1 MLRHFLPASPLNA
14 PSAPLGLRE
23 QNEDHSEQQTW
34 RGGSKATPSVGWK
47 DEGMEVGRGDGH
59 HPWKPAVHH
68 GSGRGRGLTTWP
80 FWGQMEGEKRNTSA
94 WLMGSE
100 TDQSIT
106 GILCFTFTKGHSSPQ
121 KLKNLDLCYP
131 LIFFFPWKNF
141 KDIFHNHQ
149 TENKSFK
156 KSFSISLCP
165 SIANPGRD
173 KIVNGCEEHV
183 GCTSGFVQNELP
195 PAWSRAVSYPAKTT
209 DPASCLESFLNKR
222 HGPSTSLLIAFHKKR
237 AWIQET
243 WVSSPC
249 FLFLNWNSYQLLFFF
264 WEWTFINK
272 SLLKHRF
279 IFPTYSDTE

>member
-1 MLRHFLPASPLNA
+1 MA
-14 PSAPLGLRE
+14 GRE
-23 QNEDHSEQQTW
+23 QSLPQRRVEGW
-34 RGGSKATPSVGWK
+34 RN
-47 DEGMEVGRGDGH
+47 
-59 HPWKPAVHH
+59 
-68 GSGRGRGLTTWP
+68 GSGAWWRSPPVEACCAPRQRERPRSDYMALLRTDGGREEKHFSVTHGIRDWP
-80 FWGQMEGEKRNTSA
+80 EHYRNPLLHIYKRTFLAPKAKEFRFMLS
-94 WLMGSE
+94 
-100 TDQSIT
+100 TD
-106 GILCFTFTKGHSSPQ
+106 
-121 KLKNLDLCYP
+121 
-131 LIFFFPWKNF
+131 FFFLGKNF

-195 PAWSRAVSYPAKTT
+195 PAWSRAVSYSAKTT

-249 FLFLNWNSYQLLFFF
+249 FLFLNWNSYQLLFFS
-264 WEWTFINK
+264 ECE
-272 SLLKHRF
+272 LLSTKVC
-279 IFPTYSDTE
+279 